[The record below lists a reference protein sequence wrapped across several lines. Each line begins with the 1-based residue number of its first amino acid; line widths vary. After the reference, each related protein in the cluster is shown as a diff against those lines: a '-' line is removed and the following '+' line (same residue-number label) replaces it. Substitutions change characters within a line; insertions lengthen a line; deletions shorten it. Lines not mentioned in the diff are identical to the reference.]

1 MDIDEAAA
9 VARLA
14 LDAFGLSSD
23 APIAFVKHRENHV
36 FRADVDD
43 ASYAVR
49 VHRSGYHSDGEIRTE
64 LEYVRALRDAGVP
77 VPDVLATRD
86 GSPFARV
93 TTGDRVHLV
102 SLQRWLVDA
111 QQFGD
116 VDAAVDGTHAPE
128 AAAFTEI
135 GAMLAEL
142 HVATAR
148 IGVPDGFE
156 RAAWDADGLAGR
168 APLWGDPRALRSLDA
183 EARALLDTAAP
194 ALHDRLRGLGTGPD
208 RYGVVHADATPENI
222 LRCGDGFV
230 LIDFDDFG
238 TGWFVFDLVTA
249 LFFYTGHPRAAEYE
263 RALLEGYEAIR
274 PLSATEHAAWDALDL
289 ARGLSYL
296 GWAAGRPGDP
306 ASAFIAEA
314 IAPRVLSAAT
324 AFVAGDRAPWRAAD
338 APHHEGTP
346 A

>member
-1 MDIDEAAA
+1 MEIDEATA

-14 LDAFGLSSD
+14 LGAYGLPDD
-23 APIAFVKHRENHV
+23 APITFVKHRENHV
-36 FRADVDD
+36 FRADVDGT
-43 ASYAVR
+43 AYAVR
-49 VHRSGYHSDGEIRTE
+49 VHRSGYHSEGEIRTE

-77 VPDVLATRD
+77 VPEVLTTLD

-93 TTGDRVHLV
+93 TTGDRIQLV

-111 QQFGD
+111 VQFGD
-116 VDAAVDGTHAPE
+116 VEAAVAGTHSPAT
-128 AAAFTEI
+128 ADFAEI
-135 GAMLAEL
+135 GAMLGDL
-142 HVATAR
+142 HLASAR
-148 IGVPDGFE
+148 IGVPEGFE

-183 EARALLDTAAP
+183 EARALLDTAVP
-194 ALHDRLRGLGTGPD
+194 ALHDKLRRLSVDAD

-222 LRCGDGFV
+222 LRCGDGLV

-238 TGWFVFDLVTA
+238 SGWFVFDLVTA
-249 LFFYTGHPRAAEYE
+249 LFFYSGHPRAAEYK

-274 PLSATEHAAWDALDL
+274 PLSAAEHAAWDALDL

-296 GWAAGRPGDP
+296 GWAADRPDDP
-306 ASAFIAEA
+306 ASAFIADA
-314 IAPRVLSAAT
+314 VAPFVLRAAT
-324 AFVAGDRAPWRAAD
+324 AFAAT
-338 APHHEGTP
+338 EGTQ